1 MYSYICT
8 QITTFKKRIM
18 TTQFKIISFTDKVN
32 ECDCCGR
39 QNLKGTYCVSI
50 DGNEFY
56 YGSSCATK
64 KGADKVELKKEIS
77 SYQHT
82 AKFVNVFILRNK
94 INVMETAKILDWALN
109 NKGKSLNY
117 FL

>member
-1 MYSYICT
+1 MRT
-8 QITTFKKRIM
+8 N
-18 TTQFKIISFTDKVN
+18 FKIIGFTDKVN

-39 QNLKGTYCVSI
+39 TELKGTYCISI

-64 KGADKVELKKEIS
+64 KGVDKVELKKEIS
-77 SYQHT
+77 NYQHT
-82 AKFVNVFILRNK
+82 VKFVNGFILKKGIDINK
-94 INVMETAKILDWALN
+94 TIEILEFALN
-109 NKGKSLNY
+109 NKGKSLNI